1 MGWFNVLKT
10 SDENLTQAVE
20 SVFSD
25 TEDKDEAEEILIRLY
40 GETKIRPFIIAYNV
54 KQRESKGYGKVTEGD
69 ASKRYGKGYASRWK
83 K

>member
-1 MGWFNVLKT
+1 MGWFNVLKA

-25 TEDKDEAEEILIRLY
+25 TEDKNEAEEILIRLY
-40 GETKIRPFIIAYNV
+40 GERIIRPFIIAYNV
-54 KQRESKGYGKVTEGD
+54 KEKEKKGHGKVIERG
-69 ASKRYGKGYASRWK
+69 ASKKYMRSRWK